1 MKEKLE
7 DLTEKELKKAKKKAK
22 KKRKKEKVG
31 KVEVKGLRVEVKG
44 VRVEEKGE
52 GGKEQGN
59 EGARERG
66 NRELGE
72 SGAAAAGEQSG
83 NDEPRTT
90 DHQPSDHRPSSTVH
104 RPPITSHSTT
114 SHQPSA
120 FSPLQDA
127 FIQAWQ
133 EAGQTWG
140 LPPAMGAVHAVL
152 LSRDRAWSTDEVM
165 EALAISRGNAHMQ
178 LKALVEWGVVHAV
191 RQLGSRRIG
200 YVAER
205 DVWRIATAVAKQRR
219 KRELQPILE
228 MGKLLRAHGAAS
240 RSMDDRALK
249 GTMREIVAFGRL
261 MDKLLMETL
270 KRDERWWERLVRRWI
285 NRS

>member
-1 MKEKLE
+1 MKENTE
-7 DLTEKELKKAKKKAK
+7 DLTAKEIKKAKKKAK
-22 KKRKKEKVG
+22 KKKKKEKG
-31 KVEVKGLRVEVKG
+31 G
-44 VRVEEKGE
+44 RVEEQGGRVEDRGE
-52 GGKEQGN
+52 GVEVV
-59 EGARERG
+59 ATD
-66 NRELGE
+66 
-72 SGAAAAGEQSG
+72 QSVTE
-83 NDEPRTT
+83 EPSTT
-90 DHQPSDHRPSSTVH
+90 DHSLTDHRPTDHGPSTTDH
-104 RPPITSHSTT
+104 RPTDHRPT
-114 SHQPSA
+114 A

-127 FIQAWQ
+127 FINAWQ
-133 EAGQTWG
+133 DAGQTWG
-140 LPPAMGAVHAVL
+140 LPPAMGAVHGVL

-165 EALAISRGNAHMQ
+165 EALQISRGNAHMQ

-249 GTMREIVAFGRL
+249 ATMREIVAFGRL
-261 MDKLLMETL
+261 MDKLLVETL

-285 NRS
+285 SRS

>member
-1 MKEKLE
+1 MKEKKE
-7 DLTEKELKKAKKKAK
+7 GLTEKELKKAKKKAK
-22 KKRKKEKVG
+22 KKKKKGQRVKEKGGRVVAIG
-31 KVEVKGLRVEVKG
+31 GRDEEQGGRVEV
-44 VRVEEKGE
+44 VVANQSVTEEP
-52 GGKEQGN
+52 
-59 EGARERG
+59 
-66 NRELGE
+66 
-72 SGAAAAGEQSG
+72 S
-83 NDEPRTT
+83 TT
-90 DHQPSDHRPSSTVH
+90 DHRPPTTVHRPSSTDH
-104 RPPITSHSTT
+104 RPTDHRPT
-114 SHQPSA
+114 A

-127 FIQAWQ
+127 FINAWQ

-140 LPPAMGAVHAVL
+140 LPPAMGAVHGVL

-165 EALAISRGNAHMQ
+165 EALQISRGNAHMQ

-249 GTMREIVAFGRL
+249 GTMREIVAFGKL
-261 MDKLLMETL
+261 MDKLLVETL

-285 NRS
+285 SRS

>member
-1 MKEKLE
+1 MKENTQELK
-7 DLTEKELKKAKKKAK
+7 EKELKKAKKKAK
-22 KKRKKEKVG
+22 KKKKKEKG
-31 KVEVKGLRVEVKG
+31 KR
-44 VRVEEKGE
+44 
-52 GGKEQGN
+52 GKDLGN
-59 EGARERG
+59 EGNYGDRERG
-66 NRELGE
+66 NEGEKLGNE
-72 SGAAAAGEQSG
+72 GDGVEALEPSTT
-83 NDEPRTT
+83 DEPLITGQKSLG
-90 DHQPSDHRPSSTVH
+90 HQPSSTDHCPSST
-104 RPPITSHSTT
+104 SHPTT
-114 SHQPSA
+114 SDQPSA

-127 FIQAWQ
+127 FINAWQ

-165 EALAISRGNAHMQ
+165 EALEISRGNAHMQ

-249 GTMREIVAFGRL
+249 GTMREIVAFGKL